1 MDEITLAPE
10 RLNALLERF
19 YTNGYQAAVGE
30 LRERV
35 AELES
40 QVRAQD
46 EAWTVWRQLEGRCDA
61 QTSSS
66 GSLRDDG
73 AGCRG
78 PAAPPPAARPVCW
91 TAMRQL
97 ASSGAK

>member
-40 QVRAQD
+40 QVRAHAD
-46 EAWTVWRQLEGRCDA
+46 YERLADSRAREATLAERLAWYQAALQGEPCLHLVE
-61 QTSSS
+61 S
-66 GSLRDDG
+66 GQALPS
-73 AGCRG
+73 
-78 PAAPPPAARPVCW
+78 AARR
-91 TAMRQL
+91 TFR
-97 ASSGAK
+97 

>member
-19 YTNGYQAAVGE
+19 YTNGYQAAAGE

-61 QTSSS
+61 HDLKFRDLFATMAQAAGVRPPRHLQLVPSAAGEVSSS
-66 GSLRDDG
+66 G
-73 AGCRG
+73 
-78 PAAPPPAARPVCW
+78 
-91 TAMRQL
+91 
-97 ASSGAK
+97 